1 MLYLLSVFHCF
12 LWPNNIPLHGC
23 FTFCLFPHQLMDIWV
38 GSTFLAVTNSAALNI
53 CVIVFVWRFVFIS
66 LGFIPSSG
74 IAGSY
79 GLMMFNFLRNCQT
92 VLLMAV
98 PFYVPANNVQLLQFL
113 HIFTTTV
120 FIFIFDIL
128 VGVKY

>member
-1 MLYLLSVFHCF
+1 MFHISFIPSSVDGHFG
-12 LWPNNIPLHGC
+12 WLH
-23 FTFCLFPHQLMDIWV
+23 
-38 GSTFLAVTNSAALNI
+38 FLAVMNSAALNI

-79 GLMMFNFLRNCQT
+79 SLMMFNFLRNCQT
-92 VLLMAV
+92 VFLTAL
-98 PFYVPANNVQLLQFL
+98 PFYVPANNVQVFQFL
-113 HIFTTTV
+113 HIVTTTV
-120 FIFIFDIL
+120 LIFIFDIL

>member
-1 MLYLLSVFHCF
+1 
-12 LWPNNIPLHGC
+12 
-23 FTFCLFPHQLMDIWV
+23 
-38 GSTFLAVTNSAALNI
+38 
-53 CVIVFVWRFVFIS
+53 
-66 LGFIPSSG
+66 
-74 IAGSY
+74 
-79 GLMMFNFLRNCQT
+79 MMFNFLRNSQT

-120 FIFIFDIL
+120 LIFIFDIL

>member
-1 MLYLLSVFHCF
+1 MFHISFIPSSVDGQLGWFH
-12 LWPNNIPLHGC
+12 
-23 FTFCLFPHQLMDIWV
+23 
-38 GSTFLAVTNSAALNI
+38 FLAVRHSAALNI

-79 GLMMFNFLRNCQT
+79 GLMMFNFLRNSQT

-120 FIFIFDIL
+120 LIFIFDIL